1 MSSNGLHIG
10 QVFYLP
16 QLLSQLQQRGVNT
29 NRLVNKTSLRNFDLS
44 STDKYIPLSGLYS
57 FLELLCEDQGLDNI
71 LTEFYPV
78 FTLENDNSVAQKVM
92 SSPNLLHVMLSAEKF
107 QFLSKTNY
115 QISLE
120 IEGAITTY
128 TSNIVDQPS
137 KGWMIEEDIDL
148 IRILDTITIAAGKDW
163 CPQAIYLTRS
173 SLDGIEFLLPPGDYP
188 VYLNQKNKKI
198 VMDTSILASSMPFSP
213 ANDVQLD
220 PLQNTL
226 TEYLQKLLINQ
237 TPGSQLSMVDI
248 SELLNCSTK
257 TLQRKLSSEGNSF
270 REITQLIRFTKAIE
284 LLDRNL
290 QVQEIS
296 QYLGYEEVPNFIRA
310 FKNWTGVS
318 PGAYRNRDTMFYRY

>member
-10 QVFYLP
+10 QTFYLP
-16 QLLSQLQQRGVNT
+16 QLLSELQQRGVNT
-29 NRLVNKTSLRNFDLS
+29 NRLVNKTSLRYFDLS
-44 STDKYIPLSGLYS
+44 GVDNYIPLSGLYS
-57 FLELLCEDQGLDNI
+57 FMELLQKDQGLDHI

-78 FTLENDNSVAQKVM
+78 FTLRNDNNVARKVM
-92 SSPNLLHVMLSAEKF
+92 NSPNLLHVMRTAEKF
-107 QFLSKTNY
+107 QFLSKTSY

-148 IRILDTITIAAGKDW
+148 IRILDTITIATGTNW

-198 VMDTSILASSMPFSP
+198 VIDTSTLVSAMPFSP
-213 ANDVQLD
+213 AKDVLLD
-220 PLQNTL
+220 PLENSFT
-226 TEYLQKLLINQ
+226 TSLQKLLINQ
-237 TPGSQLSMVDI
+237 APGSQLSMVDI

-257 TLQRKLSSEGNSF
+257 ALQRKLSSEGSSF

-296 QYLGYEEVPNFIRA
+296 QYLGYEEVSNFIRA
-310 FKNWTGVS
+310 FKTWTGVS
-318 PGAYRNRDTMFYRY
+318 PGAYRNRDILS